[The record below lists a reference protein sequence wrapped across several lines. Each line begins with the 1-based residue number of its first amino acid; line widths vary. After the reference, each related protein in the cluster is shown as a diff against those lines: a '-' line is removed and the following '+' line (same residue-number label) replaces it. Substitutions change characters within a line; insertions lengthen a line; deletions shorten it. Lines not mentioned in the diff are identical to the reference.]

1 MHSRELRTSSNP
13 VSTVCFQ
20 RLLVWRNF
28 SCVGLLLSLPLVLLV
43 LLVLVRLLV
52 LLVLLLP
59 RSLK

>member
-13 VSTVCFQ
+13 MLTVCFQ
-20 RLLVWRNF
+20 RLFVWRNF
-28 SCVGLLLSLPLVLLV
+28 SCVGLLLPLPLLL
-43 LLVLVRLLV
+43 LLLLVRLLV